1 VPFTLAH
8 PAAVLPLRAVR
19 HLRTAP
25 LFVGAMVPD
34 LPAYLPG
41 GIARY
46 VPLTHA
52 FAHSYTID
60 LALGYASLAALF
72 LLRRPLTAL
81 LGGRARELCLR
92 ALAPF
97 RQASAWVQAAPAI
110 LLGVWTHLLWDSF
123 THKDGWI
130 VHRIAALRAPF
141 SLGTY
146 DGTVYHA
153 LQYLSSVLGLCVLV
167 LWYDR
172 LATPAQAAGSGAGTS
187 RSAAGP
193 VLLLAVSV
201 AVLIGAVQAVG
212 HFEQTRSVYR
222 TLDLLLIAVLRWF
235 ALMYLTAGIVLTLE
249 RGAQQPPAAR
259 G

>member
-1 VPFTLAH
+1 MPFTLAH

-52 FAHSYTID
+52 FVHSYTID

-72 LLRRPLTAL
+72 ILRMPLTVL
-81 LGGRARELCLR
+81 LGARARALCLR
-92 ALAPF
+92 ALAHF
-97 RQASAWVQAAPAI
+97 RQASAWVLAAPAI

-123 THKDGWI
+123 THRDGWI
-130 VHRIAALRAPF
+130 VHRVAALRAPF
-141 SLGTY
+141 SLGIY
-146 DGTVYHA
+146 EGTVYHA
-153 LQYLSSVLGLCVLV
+153 LQYLSSVIGLSVLV

-172 LATPAQAAGSGAGTS
+172 LATPAAAGNRAFAA

-193 VLLLAVSV
+193 VLLLALS
-201 AVLIGAVQAVG
+201 AALLIGAVQAVG

-222 TLDLLLIAVLRWF
+222 TVDLLLIAVLRWF

-249 RGAQQPPAAR
+249 RGAQPPAVHD
-259 G
+259 

>member
-1 VPFTLAH
+1 MPFTLAH

-19 HLRTAP
+19 QLRTAP

-34 LPAYLPG
+34 LPTYLPG

-52 FAHSYTID
+52 FVHSYTID
-60 LALGYASLAALF
+60 LVLGYASLAALCI
-72 LLRRPLTAL
+72 LRMPLTAL
-81 LGGRARELCLR
+81 LGVRARALCLH

-97 RQASAWVQAAPAI
+97 RHASAWVLAAPAI

-130 VHRIAALRAPF
+130 VHRVAALRAPF

-146 DGTVYHA
+146 DGSVYHA
-153 LQYLSSVLGLCVLV
+153 LQYLSSVIGLSVLV

-172 LATPAQAAGSGAGTS
+172 LATPASAAGSGAGAS

-193 VLLLAVSV
+193 VLLLAFTA
-201 AVLIGAVQAVG
+201 AVLIGAVQAVE

-249 RGAQQPPAAR
+249 RGAQPPPAAR

>member
-1 VPFTLAH
+1 VPFTIAH
-8 PAAVLPLRAVR
+8 PAAVLPLRAMR
-19 HLRTAP
+19 RLHTAP

-34 LPAYLPG
+34 LPSYLPG

-52 FAHSYTID
+52 FRHSYTID
-60 LALGYASLAALF
+60 LLLGYASLAALF
-72 LLRRPLTAL
+72 ILRRPLTAL
-81 LGGRARELCLR
+81 LGARARALCLR

-97 RQASAWVQAAPAI
+97 REAFAWLLAAPAL
-110 LLGVWTHLLWDSF
+110 LLGIWTHLLWDSV

-130 VHRIAALRAPF
+130 VHRVAALQTPF

-153 LQYLSSVLGLCVLV
+153 LQYLSSVIGLCVLV

-172 LATPAQAAGSGAGTS
+172 LATPAPAAPGGAGAS

-193 VLLLAVSV
+193 VLLLAVSA
-201 AVLIGAVQAVG
+201 AVLIGGVQAVA

-222 TLDLLLIAVLRWF
+222 TVDLLLIAVLRWF